1 MGPRADHTHHLQVKF
16 GLSTDNLKSYVPKI
30 TKETKDF
37 LAHELKASTSWQSCN
52 ALDSLSELTIL
63 TASGCLQGKEVRSSL
78 DKTFAR
84 RYEALDKGFTPIN
97 FMFPNLPL
105 PSYRNRDKA
114 QREMSEFYQAIIR
127 KRKSGESDV
136 SISAAFALTRLKRM
150 AAQHEH
156 DMIEALQNSTYKDGT
171 PLSDS
176 DIAHMMIALLMA
188 GQHTSSA
195 TSSWTLLHLADRPDI

>member
-1 MGPRADHTHHLQVKF
+1 MCTTSLAADVRVGAQVKF
-16 GLSTDNLKSYVPKI
+16 GLSTENLKSYVSKI
-30 TKETKDF
+30 TTETTDF
-37 LAHELKASTSWQSCN
+37 LAHELHASTSWKSCN

-114 QREMSEFYQAIIR
+114 QREMSEFYQGIIR
-127 KRKSGESDV
+127 KRKAGETDV
-136 SISAAFALTRLKRM
+136 RIVPCGERR
-150 AAQHEH
+150 HC
-156 DMIEALQNSTYKDGT
+156 
-171 PLSDS
+171 
-176 DIAHMMIALLMA
+176 
-188 GQHTSSA
+188 
-195 TSSWTLLHLADRPDI
+195 